1 MNDVELSII
10 LCHRTFLW
18 PMYMGSMI
26 LSISAASISPK
37 LRFICLQIYAPWCG
51 HCKSLEPEY
60 NKLGAALKDVPSI
73 VIAKMDGTKNDH
85 ASIKVR
91 LGCGKLSGKCDLEL
105 CVFPAIA
112 VIDLD
117 SNGDHIGFS
126 LSLLLVQLQAFPT
139 ILFYPAGKKTE
150 DPVRRLSQSLKFTYL
165 KPKVKC
171 SKNLKLVTVRKFYL
185 MLLEMFLSP
194 SDIYELS
201 HIHLRS
207 YKWIPFTYK
216 YLKRKS

>member
-18 PMYMGSMI
+18 PMYF
-26 LSISAASISPK
+26 SISAASISPK

-91 LGCGKLSGKCDLEL
+91 LGCGELSGTCEFEL
-105 CVFPAIA
+105 CVVPAIS

-117 SNGDHIGFS
+117 SNGDHIDFS

-150 DPVRRLSQSLKFTYL
+150 DPVRKLSQSLKFTYS

-171 SKNLKLVTVRKFYL
+171 PKNLKLVTVRNSYL
-185 MLLEMFLSP
+185 MLIESFLSP
-194 SDIYELS
+194 SELYELS
-201 HIHLRS
+201 HIHLRLH
-207 YKWIPFTYK
+207 KWIPFTYK
-216 YLKRKS
+216 YVKRKSLEA